1 MQIKFDH
8 LPDILVFYLKRFN
21 QVIKSVLIMEMDFG
35 IRIWIFTKDTGG
47 FEVICIHIRIHYQF
61 RIKL

>member
-1 MQIKFDH
+1 
-8 LPDILVFYLKRFN
+8 VFYLKRFN
-21 QVIKSVLIMEMDFG
+21 QVIKSVLIMEMDCG